1 MVISVLARVYPASS
15 PVTTETDSSWGERKQ
30 KRKNEMKLIHVNK
43 AAKKGLFITYT
54 RLFDKLKLLYVYIEL
69 CVITSSH

>member
-15 PVTTETDSSWGERKQ
+15 PVTTETDSSWDERKQ

-43 AAKKGLFITYT
+43 VANKGLFITYT